1 MDYSVIKLE
10 KRDSIGFI
18 RLNAPKKYNFIDIT
32 MASEIIDA
40 LDICEEDDEIKVI
53 VITGNG
59 KAFCAGGDIG
69 FFNKHLGGS
78 DEPLKEVFEL
88 AGVMALKMKKL
99 SKVIIAAVNGAAA
112 GAGCNIALAADITI
126 AADNAKFTQAFV
138 NIGLIPDTGGAF
150 LLPRIVGSQRAFEM
164 MASGRSVDAKEALEC
179 GMIYDVCPL
188 DELEE
193 RTFELAKKYSSGPLE
208 SYRALKRLMFESIYK
223 DFERFL
229 EIECRLQTELTHT
242 SDYKEGI
249 TAFIEKRKAT
259 FSGK

>member
-18 RLNAPKKYNFIDIT
+18 RLNAPKKYNSIDIT

-179 GMIYDVCPL
+179 G
-188 DELEE
+188 
-193 RTFELAKKYSSGPLE
+193 
-208 SYRALKRLMFESIYK
+208 
-223 DFERFL
+223 
-229 EIECRLQTELTHT
+229 
-242 SDYKEGI
+242 
-249 TAFIEKRKAT
+249 
-259 FSGK
+259 